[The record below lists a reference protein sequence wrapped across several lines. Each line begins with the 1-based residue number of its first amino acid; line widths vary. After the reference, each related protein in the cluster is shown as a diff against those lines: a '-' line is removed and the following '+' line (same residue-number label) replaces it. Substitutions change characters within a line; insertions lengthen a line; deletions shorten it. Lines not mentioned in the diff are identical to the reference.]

1 MKNDN
6 YSKFVLLFLIFVA
19 INWFLYNSYFDF
31 INSNYFL
38 AVITLL
44 VGSVAI
50 YLYIKQ
56 KIDNKIDAA
65 KIILQEIRRAEEI
78 ISSYKEH
85 GHFKFTKKIIAT
97 NSWSKNIHYFVD
109 ELSPDELDKI
119 SNLYSTGEYLD
130 SVIKMVS
137 DTKFDRRIYD
147 NFVNQAKEQVAIQ
160 LHEFINKI
168 NNIVPG
174 NTTAPNSTTQVMKD
188 GFYDHIQQKKGIP
201 TININVNLKY
211 DSINT
216 DILFMQIV
224 NSYEPIYNSD
234 ICLKLK
240 NIAKIK

>member
-1 MKNDN
+1 
-6 YSKFVLLFLIFVA
+6 
-19 INWFLYNSYFDF
+19 
-31 INSNYFL
+31 
-38 AVITLL
+38 
-44 VGSVAI
+44 
-50 YLYIKQ
+50 
-56 KIDNKIDAA
+56 
-65 KIILQEIRRAEEI
+65 
-78 ISSYKEH
+78 
-85 GHFKFTKKIIAT
+85 
-97 NSWSKNIHYFVD
+97 
-109 ELSPDELDKI
+109 
-119 SNLYSTGEYLD
+119 
-130 SVIKMVS
+130 MVS

-188 GFYDHIQQKKGIP
+188 GFYDHIQQKKEIP